1 MRAYASYLPIAEG
14 EIMPGTEGKRA
25 QFWLD
30 LEWVDES
37 KKADDDQVQAFIGKL
52 SQAIKA
58 LRKNK

>member
-1 MRAYASYLPIAEG
+1 
-14 EIMPGTEGKRA
+14 MPGTEGKRA